1 MREPQSDAEREAI
14 DHAAYRQL
22 IYTLAPRD
30 ADAYTNVIEAT
41 RDVIERQQQLER
53 DVEMLE
59 QRVERL
65 ETTEEDPLR

>member
-41 RDVIERQQQLER
+41 HDVIERQQQLER

-59 QRVERL
+59 QRLDRL
-65 ETTEEDPLR
+65 ENTEEVTRL

>member
-1 MREPQSDAEREAI
+1 MREPQSDAEREAL

-53 DVEMLE
+53 NVEMLE
-59 QRVERL
+59 QRVDEL
-65 ETTEEDPLR
+65 EADEGVSLR